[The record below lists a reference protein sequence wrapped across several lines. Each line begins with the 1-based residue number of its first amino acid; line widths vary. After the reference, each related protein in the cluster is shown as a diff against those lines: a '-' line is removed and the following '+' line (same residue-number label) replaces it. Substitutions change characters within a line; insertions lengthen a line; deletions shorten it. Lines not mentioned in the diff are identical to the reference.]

1 MCSGS
6 RIGLADKKPGKL
18 VVTDDIQGETM
29 RSSKTAPISKQ
40 SNPRRSFI
48 KQVLG
53 AGAAVS
59 ASGAFASRAA
69 AGARQ
74 APGIVALDH
83 VAIPIQNVEEMVPF
97 YRALGFLV
105 REGERIVSVH
115 FGDQK
120 INFHLPSLWRSGTF
134 TLRAAAA
141 QPPCGDFCWVWEG
154 TRAALAEML
163 ARADAEIVAEGQRT
177 GGRDGGNASGQS
189 VYTRDPDG
197 NLLEFI
203 RYS

>member
-1 MCSGS
+1 MNDSH
-6 RIGLADKKPGKL
+6 
-18 VVTDDIQGETM
+18 
-29 RSSKTAPISKQ
+29 TASIPDQ
-40 SNPRRSFI
+40 PNPRRAFI
-48 KQVLG
+48 KQVLA

-59 ASGAFASRAA
+59 ASSAFTSREA
-69 AGARQ
+69 AGMIQ
-74 APGIVALDH
+74 ESGIGALDH
-83 VAIPIQNVEEMVPF
+83 VAIPIQNVEEMVSF
-97 YRALGFLV
+97 YRALGFTV
-105 REGERIVSVH
+105 REGGRIVSIH

-120 INFHLPSLWRSGTF
+120 INFHRPSLWQDDTF

-154 TRAALAEML
+154 TQASLAEML
-163 ARADAEIVAEGQRT
+163 RRADAEIVVEGERT
-177 GGRDGGNASGQS
+177 GGRDGGDAVGQS